1 MVSRD
6 REHGPAEPFQE
17 RGRALVL
24 IGEAP
29 MGQVAARDDE
39 LRLGP
44 LDQPRQRLS
53 DLRGLAGAE
62 VEVGDVENARNHR
75 DFRL

>member
-39 LRLGP
+39 LRRCARDERRETAL
-44 LDQPRQRLS
+44 
-53 DLRGLAGAE
+53 DLRGFAGSY
-62 VEVGDVENARNHR
+62 VQVR
-75 DFRL
+75 DMEEACWNGRSTG